1 MLTVAKIG
9 GGRSDYYMSL
19 AAEDYYVGK
28 SFSLDSTGYWL
39 GQGSDRARL
48 DTENFSGKDF
58 RNLFDGYSP
67 ERDKKWVYNA
77 GLYKG
82 TDRDRMPGYD
92 LCFSA
97 PKSVSLCWAIG
108 KDDAREAIEAA
119 HQAAVEKTIAE
130 IEKRAQIRYGKGG
143 KIREEAGLIVAVFQ
157 HGTARQVDEKTLP
170 DMQLHSHAAVINT
183 GIGASGKTAA
193 INGLDF
199 LNPTFA
205 KEYGAVY
212 RNHLANGLID
222 AKFELV
228 RKGDAFEIKGVSE
241 EVIDH
246 FSKRTE
252 QIEKKAPKETNTYRE
267 QKVENIKSR
276 VAKREYDPKD
286 ILNYWNDEAAMFG
299 FTRESVEKLRNAEK
313 REITALERLNSV
325 RAAANELAGEK
336 LAFTR
341 RELTERAMAVGAAKG
356 IEAED
361 VREMVG
367 QYLKHEAK
375 YVASNELEGRPD
387 KDGKPKV
394 LRETVFTTAQGQ
406 VAKQLED
413 EKQAQRLEWI
423 EDKAFML
430 KLAKE
435 KLEGDGY
442 RVMGVT
448 WSNEKAEWLNQK
460 AGIESYTVAKLLSDG
475 NQKEKA
481 PENEKGTL
489 SKGYAILKDA
499 TWQSSAKARKHQTG
513 EAYEPH
519 SKLMH
524 EVKYATGQISR
535 KHRDYLNNELKR
547 QEEDKAR
554 QARAIDE
561 KTVLVVHADK
571 RSAEKIQ
578 MQRLVEQARQ
588 KGAMVVFA
596 DSIISETTRK
606 RQQDSLQQQIQTQ
619 KRAAAAQQKTWEE
632 VQVQTQRR

>member
-1 MLTVAKIG
+1 MLTVAKVG
-9 GGRSDYYMSL
+9 GGRADYYMAL
-19 AAEDYYVGK
+19 AAEDYYIGK
-28 SFSLDSTGYWL
+28 SFSLDATGYWL
-39 GQGSDRARL
+39 GEGAERARL
-48 DTENFSGKDF
+48 DTERFSEKHF

-67 ERDKKWVYNA
+67 EKDTKWVYNA
-77 GLYKG
+77 GVYKG
-82 TDRDRMPGYD
+82 TKRDRMPGYD

-97 PKSVSLCWAIG
+97 PKSVSICWAIG
-108 KDDAREAIEAA
+108 NDGTRETIEAA
-119 HQAAVEKTIAE
+119 HQIAVEKTIQE
-130 IEKRAQIRYGKGG
+130 IERKAQIRYGKGG
-143 KIREEAGLIVAVFQ
+143 KIREEAGLMVAVFQ

-170 DMQLHSHAAVINT
+170 DMQLHSHAVVMNT
-183 GIGASGKTAA
+183 GIGASKKTAA

-199 LNPTFA
+199 LNETFA

-212 RNHLANGLID
+212 RNYLASELTN
-222 AKFELV
+222 ARFELE
-228 RKGDAFEIKGVSE
+228 RKGEAFEIKGVSE
-241 EVIDH
+241 EMIDH

-252 QIEKKAPKETNTYRE
+252 QIEKKAPRENNTYKE

-286 ILNYWNDEAAMFG
+286 ILNYWTDEAAKFG
-299 FTRESVEKLRNAEK
+299 FTRDSIEKLRNSEK
-313 REITALERLNSV
+313 KEITAQERLNAV

-341 RELTERAMAVGAAKG
+341 RELIERALTVGAEKG

-387 KDGKPKV
+387 KDGKPKMF
-394 LRETVFTTAQGQ
+394 RESVFTTAQGE
-406 VAKQLED
+406 VAKKLADEKQVQKIERED
-413 EKQAQRLEWI
+413 EK
-423 EDKAFML
+423 AFRL

-435 KLEGDGY
+435 KLEGDGH

-475 NQKEKA
+475 NHKEKK
-481 PENEKGTL
+481 PKEEPSLL
-489 SKGYAILKDA
+489 SKGSAIFKDA
-499 TWQSSAKARKHQTG
+499 TWQSSAKSRKQHTG
-513 EAYEPH
+513 EAYKPH

-524 EVKYATGQISR
+524 EVKYVTGQISR
-535 KHRDYLNNELKR
+535 KQKDYLNNELKR

-554 QARAIDE
+554 QARVIDE
-561 KTVLVVHADK
+561 KTVLVIHADE
-571 RSAEKIQ
+571 RSAAKVQ
-578 MQRLVEQARQ
+578 MQRLIEQATK
-588 KGAMVVFA
+588 KGALVVFA
-596 DSIISETTRK
+596 DKIINETTRE
-606 RQQDSLQQQIQTQ
+606 RQQEKLQQQIQAQ
-619 KRAAAAQQKTWEE
+619 KSPAGKQQKTLEE